1 MRAEGHEG
9 QQTGGLRPRNGSR
22 VDLRVSMN
30 RLKKVHVVVKVKK
43 TNKYLVKKML
53 PRENSKTR
61 P

>member
-43 TNKYLVKKML
+43 T
-53 PRENSKTR
+53 RI
-61 P
+61 